1 MSKALQNILIIKP
14 SSLGDIVLA
23 LPGLSALR
31 RSFPDA
37 KISWFV
43 RTEFAPFIE
52 NHPHVT
58 ELILFDRKLLGKAWY
73 SPRAFVQLVSLVRR
87 LRRCKYDAVIDLQGL
102 FRTASLG
109 WLSGCRRRYGMA
121 NARECGHIFY
131 TDKISQ
137 DSDCVHLVDYYLKII
152 AAAGAGDVK
161 VEFVVAQDRAAEESV
176 KKLLTG
182 FGVADKKYVV
192 FVPSSAQ
199 KNKCWPAERFAAL
212 AEKINERFG
221 MSIIA
226 TGSESEKSVVEY
238 LVNKSNVG
246 VLNFAGLTNIKE
258 LTALLKGASLV
269 VSNDTGPG
277 HIAAAFSLPLVLIF
291 GYSNPARVAPY
302 GRSGCVAAVDPDARG
317 VKADNFDPRFDV
329 KNISVDQVFKKICNQ
344 LE

>member
-14 SSLGDIVLA
+14 SSLGDIVMA

-31 RSFPDA
+31 RSFPEA

-43 RTEFAPFIE
+43 RTEFASFIE
-52 NHPHVT
+52 NHPHLT

-73 SPRAFVQLVSLVRR
+73 SPRAFAQLISLVRR
-87 LRRCKYDAVIDLQGL
+87 LRRGKYDAVIDLQGL

-137 DSDCVHLVDYYLKII
+137 DNDCIHLVDYYLKII
-152 AAAGAGDVK
+152 AAAGAGDIG
-161 VEFVVAQDRAAEESV
+161 VEFVITEDSAAEESV
-176 KKLLTG
+176 KKLLAG
-182 FGVADKKYVV
+182 CGIEDKKYAV
-192 FVPSSAQ
+192 FVPSSARSG
-199 KNKCWPAERFAAL
+199 KCWPVERFAAL
-212 AEKINERFG
+212 AEKVGERFG
-221 MSIIA
+221 LSIIA
-226 TGSESEKSVVEY
+226 TGTESEKSVVED
-238 LVNKSNVG
+238 LVNKSDVG

-258 LTALLKGASLV
+258 LTALLKAASLV

-277 HIAAAFSLPLVLIF
+277 HIAAAFGLPLVLIF

-302 GRSGCVAAVDPDARG
+302 GRSGCVAAVDPEGRG
-317 VKADNFDPRFDV
+317 AKPDNFDPRYDV
-329 KNISVDQVFKKICNQ
+329 KNITIDQVFQKICKQ